1 MKGSGKPRRSFL
13 KSGLL
18 AAAGTWNLV
27 SGKAGVSKSGRAEK
41 SELAID
47 PDPEILFE
55 RVEKIVSDGR
65 WNGRPSVVFWKGRY
79 WLSFSSA
86 VKHIDLDSRI
96 SMMRSN
102 GPEPKG
108 WSKPTIVLDTQE
120 LCDVECHLLATAD
133 RLFAYVVQ
141 EELVPGAGDSRPAG
155 TLVVYTEDG
164 ESWSEPRPAY
174 DPPWSLWKPKTTR
187 GIHYVAADIPG
198 ENPRLD
204 LLESRDGLRWNKVS
218 TILEGEYTETALL
231 FLPDDSLLAFTR
243 QGPGPSISLARPPYT
258 QWKVY
263 DGPKMGGPDAVLVGN
278 TILVTGRSYNYVY
291 PDDQLIGT
299 DPKKS
304 IQRTALWTFDMDR
317 MQVKWKMNMPTQHGG
332 DVSYPHFLALDDR
345 RVLMLWYDGEGYL
358 TADDVRKVQKS
369 DIFLAVLRVQSSR

>member
-108 WSKPTIVLDTQE
+108 WSK
-120 LCDVECHLLATAD
+120 AYD
-133 RLFAYVVQ
+133 RARH
-141 EELVPGAGDSRPAG
+141 PGA
-155 TLVVYTEDG
+155 V
-164 ESWSEPRPAY
+164 
-174 DPPWSLWKPKTTR
+174 
-187 GIHYVAADIPG
+187 
-198 ENPRLD
+198 
-204 LLESRDGLRWNKVS
+204 
-218 TILEGEYTETALL
+218 
-231 FLPDDSLLAFTR
+231 
-243 QGPGPSISLARPPYT
+243 
-258 QWKVY
+258 
-263 DGPKMGGPDAVLVGN
+263 
-278 TILVTGRSYNYVY
+278 
-291 PDDQLIGT
+291 
-299 DPKKS
+299 
-304 IQRTALWTFDMDR
+304 
-317 MQVKWKMNMPTQHGG
+317 
-332 DVSYPHFLALDDR
+332 
-345 RVLMLWYDGEGYL
+345 
-358 TADDVRKVQKS
+358 
-369 DIFLAVLRVQSSR
+369 